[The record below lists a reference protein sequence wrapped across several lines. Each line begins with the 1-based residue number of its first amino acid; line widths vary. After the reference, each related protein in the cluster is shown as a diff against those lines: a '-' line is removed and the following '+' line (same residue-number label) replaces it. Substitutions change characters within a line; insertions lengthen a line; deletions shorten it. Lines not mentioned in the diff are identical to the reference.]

1 MDPTRWMQTT
11 FFPKETDV
19 PEEFREGGVNL
30 NHTLVGGELRP
41 WDGSYAEVRSPICSA
56 AQGDGV
62 PQPLL
67 IGRTPLMDE
76 AAALEALDAAVQ
88 AYGQGSGD
96 WPSMSVANR
105 IEHVEQFLAEMR
117 NHREAVVKLL
127 MWEIGKTRKDACKEF
142 DRTCDYINDTIH
154 ELKVLDRRSSRF
166 EIVGGVVAQ
175 TRRLPVGV
183 ALCMGP
189 FNYPLNETF
198 TTLIPALI
206 MGNTVV
212 FIGNYR
218 VDVITPAS
226 AI

>member
-96 WPSMSVANR
+96 WTSMSVA
-105 IEHVEQFLAEMR
+105 VLPPP
-117 NHREAVVKLL
+117 KLL
-127 MWEIGKTRKDACKEF
+127 RLGTFPPLLILTAQYLNSGIF
-142 DRTCDYINDTIH
+142 PSG
-154 ELKVLDRRSSRF
+154 SSAGL
-166 EIVGGVVAQ
+166 V
-175 TRRLPVGV
+175 RRL
-183 ALCMGP
+183 A
-189 FNYPLNETF
+189 
-198 TTLIPALI
+198 A
-206 MGNTVV
+206 
-212 FIGNYR
+212 
-218 VDVITPAS
+218 AS
-226 AI
+226 